1 MVGTLQPLGRQYPI
15 ANPDGT
21 PTEYFIR
28 WAQQKQIDI
37 GEGVAAAGV
46 PPIIAA
52 YLADHTLQAGSGIAI
67 SPSGNITDSPT
78 IAAEVQAILDQ
89 ISTTRGTILYRGA
102 SDWLAL
108 APGTAGQYL
117 QTAGAGA
124 DPLWATVSGGGGG
137 GGTTVIESQT
147 LTAVS
152 TFSLEALAGGSYKS
166 IIIEIEGGFSVDG
179 AHLKG
184 TIKLNGGYKT
194 SNYRRHHASRSS
206 SGSTNAN
213 NSAGATSFLV
223 TDTGATWG
231 VGNAAGEGMHGT
243 VKFINPYNTSRQK
256 YASIEAQWIAP
267 SAAFVGTTDAGF
279 SYDGTDATAALQ
291 GVKFDTSAGTFTG
304 VATVYGMS

>member
-1 MVGTLQPLGRQYPI
+1 MVGTLQPLGKQYPV

-28 WAQQKQIDI
+28 WAQQRQLDI
-37 GEGVAAAGV
+37 GEGVAAEDV
-46 PPIIAA
+46 PAIIAQ
-52 YLADHTLQAGSGIAI
+52 YLADHTLQEGSGIVI

-89 ISTTRGTILYRGA
+89 ISTTRGTVLYRGA
-102 SDWLAL
+102 TDWLAL

-137 GGTTVIESQT
+137 GTTVIESQT

-152 TFSLEALAGGSYKS
+152 TFSLEALAGGSYKNLVL
-166 IIIEIEGGFSVDG
+166 EIEGSFSNDG
-179 AHLKG
+179 AHLLG
-184 TIKLNGGYKT
+184 TVKLNGGYKT
-194 SNYRRHHASRSS
+194 ANYRRHHASRSS
-206 SGSTNAN
+206 SGATNTN
-213 NSAGATSFLV
+213 NSSGTTSFIL
-223 TDTGATWG
+223 TDSGATWG
-231 VGNAAGEGMHGT
+231 VGNAAGEGMHAT
-243 VKFINPYNTSRQK
+243 LKFINPYNTSRQK
-256 YASIEAQWIAP
+256 SASIEAQWIAP
-267 SAAFVGTTDAGF
+267 SAAVVGTLDAGF

>member
-1 MVGTLQPLGRQYPI
+1 MVGTIQPLGKQYPVV
-15 ANPDGT
+15 NQDGT

-37 GEGVAAAGV
+37 SGGVAATEV
-46 PPIIAA
+46 PAIIAE

-67 SPSGNITDSPT
+67 SPSGNLTDNPT
-78 IAAEVQAILDQ
+78 ITAQVQEILDQ
-89 ISTTRGTILYRGA
+89 ITTTRGSILYRGSTA
-102 SDWLAL
+102 WAAL

-137 GGTTVIESQT
+137 GSTALIESQT

-179 AHLKG
+179 AHLNG

-206 SGSTNAN
+206 SGATNAN
-213 NSAGATSFLV
+213 NSSGTTSFLV

-231 VGNAAGEGMHGT
+231 VGNAAGEGMHGM

-291 GVKFDTSAGTFTG
+291 GVKFDTSSGTFTG
-304 VATVYGMS
+304 VVSVYGNS